1 MTSQAVN
8 LDFSKLTDKDKKE
21 LQQFIASEEQ
31 KAIIQS
37 CANPQSDRCLLE
49 KMYHRDNSQWKI
61 RQHRGDMRTE
71 LCRTLYG
78 FEILF
83 SQAFRKTEAK
93 LLDGDPASF
102 CARAL
107 MKSIPYGSLKRHAFQ

>member
-37 CANPQSDRCLLE
+37 SIHNLTDVCWKKCITGTIRNGKLDNTEETCAQNCVERFMDSKFCFLKHLE
-49 KMYHRDNSQWKI
+49 KL
-61 RQHRGDMRTE
+61 RQ
-71 LCRTLYG
+71 
-78 FEILF
+78 
-83 SQAFRKTEAK
+83 S
-93 LLDGDPASF
+93 S
-102 CARAL
+102 
-107 MKSIPYGSLKRHAFQ
+107 